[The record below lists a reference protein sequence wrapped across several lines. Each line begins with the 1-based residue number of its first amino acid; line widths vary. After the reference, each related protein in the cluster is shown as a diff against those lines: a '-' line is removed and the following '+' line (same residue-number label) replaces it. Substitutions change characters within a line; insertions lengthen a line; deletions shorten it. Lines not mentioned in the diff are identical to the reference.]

1 MKVYSVSEF
10 VKAISDYLS
19 MGLGSV
25 AVQGEVI
32 DFSISGGKF
41 VWFELKD
48 EDSRIK
54 CFAVK
59 GGFDTSAI
67 ANGIEMKVQ
76 GHAKLFKKSGQFH
89 IHVQDVSLVGEGAL
103 QKQFKLLKE
112 KLTRE
117 GVFDEQYKKS
127 LPLFPE
133 RIGLIT
139 SRDAAAFKD
148 VTIRLNERWSGLSIE
163 HAHVSVQ
170 GLGSV
175 PEIVGAIEYFNQHHP
190 VDVLILT
197 RGGGSLE
204 DLQSFNDERVV
215 RAVFSSSIPIVVGV
229 GHERDITLAE
239 LASDI
244 RASTP
249 TNATECVVPHRREI
263 LTQITSGEQLLLR
276 VLLQKLEQQTAKV
289 DAQVTKLE
297 RVIEQVF
304 NRFKHVYQ
312 RLTSIATNIVKEQQY
327 KRERVITIQKQL
339 LLQVQQYTQ
348 RWNQK
353 VDALSKQYKTLD
365 PKATLKRGY
374 SVSFHKGKVILSSKQ
389 LKKGESMQTHFADGE
404 IISTIN

>member
-10 VKAISDYLS
+10 VKAVSDYLS

-48 EDSRIK
+48 EDSRVK
-54 CFAVK
+54 CFAIK
-59 GGFDTSAI
+59 GGFDTGAI
-67 ANGIEMKVQ
+67 ANGIEMKVS

-89 IHVQDVSLVGEGAL
+89 IHVQDIALVGEGAL
-103 QKQFKLLKE
+103 QKQFKLLQE
-112 KLTRE
+112 KLTKE
-117 GVFDEQYKKS
+117 GVFDEQYKKA
-127 LPLFPE
+127 LPQFPE

-148 VTIRLNERWSGLSIE
+148 VTIRLNERWGGLAIE

-175 PEIVGAIEYFNQHHP
+175 PEIVGAIEYFNKHHP
-190 VDVLILT
+190 VDVLLLT

-204 DLQSFNDERVV
+204 DLQSFNDERVI
-215 RAVFSSSIPIVVGV
+215 RAVFASSIPIVVGV

-239 LASDI
+239 LAADV

-249 TNATECVVPHRREI
+249 TNAAERVVPHRREI
-263 LTQITSGEQLLLR
+263 LTQISNGEQSMVR
-276 VLLQKLEQQTAKV
+276 VLSQKLEQQTAKI
-289 DAQVTKLE
+289 DMHVTRLE

-304 NRFKHVYQ
+304 NRFKQIYQ
-312 RLTSIATNIVKEQQY
+312 RFTAVATNIVKEQQY

-339 LLQVQQYTQ
+339 LLQTQQYIE

-353 VDALSKQYKTLD
+353 TDALAKQYATLD

-374 SVSFHKGKVILSSKQ
+374 SVSFHNGKVITNSSQ
-389 LKKGESMQTHFADGE
+389 LTSGALMKTEFADGE
-404 IISTIN
+404 IESTVN